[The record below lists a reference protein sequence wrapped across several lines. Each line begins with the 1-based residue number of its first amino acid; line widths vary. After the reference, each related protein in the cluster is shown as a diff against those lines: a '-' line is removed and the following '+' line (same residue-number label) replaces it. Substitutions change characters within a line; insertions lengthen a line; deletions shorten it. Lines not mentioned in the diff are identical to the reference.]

1 MTDDPTERTP
11 AVRATPEPTPAERA
25 TADGA
30 TSDQAP
36 TIPLTLTRRQARLFE
51 TLLVL
56 ATVGLGIVVIGMV
69 GKIFFDFGD
78 VILEFFLAWLIAFI
92 LSPIVRWLIDH
103 VPRLPRV
110 AAVVLVYLILFTGMV
125 ALIVF
130 IAQTLANGISE
141 FIAYL
146 PRLTYDLPG
155 ILSPLQSWLN
165 QLGFGQVDLQ
175 ATAIQVLQTIKDSAA
190 TIVGP
195 LQSIAAASLG
205 AIGTT
210 LIVVILSVY
219 ILVDQER
226 IQAFLNR
233 LVPPGQRDDARLL
246 ETSVSRSFGGFLRGQ
261 AAIGFAYAA
270 VALGT
275 SALLGLDFI
284 AVTTAASGLLMA
296 IPFFGPFVSWAPPV
310 IVAVFTDPGLILPTL
325 AIMMVGWFIVMNV
338 LQPRLMA
345 DAVGLHPIVVLA
357 SVIIGAKVAGV
368 AGAIFG
374 IPIAAVLS
382 SLFFHYLEIFG
393 EDRTVAARAARRV
406 ESREGRRIRRP
417 REPRPGVDAD
427 VEETRPV

>member
-1 MTDDPTERTP
+1 MSDAEPERSGPDQP
-11 AVRATPEPTPAERA
+11 AV
-25 TADGA
+25 
-30 TSDQAP
+30 
-36 TIPLTLTRRQARLFE
+36 PLILTRRQARLFE
-51 TLLVL
+51 ILLIL
-56 ATVGLGIVVIGMV
+56 AVVGLAIVVIGMA

-78 VILEFFLAWLIAFI
+78 VILEFFLAWLIAFV
-92 LSPIVRWLIDH
+92 LSPVVRWMIAH
-103 VPRLPRV
+103 IPGLPRT
-110 AAVVLVYLILFTGMV
+110 AAVVIVYMILFTGMV

-146 PRLTYDLPG
+146 PRLTEDLPG
-155 ILSPLQSWLN
+155 ILAPLQSWLD

-175 ATAIQVLQTIKDSAA
+175 GLATQVLQTIKDSAS

-210 LIVVILSVY
+210 LIVVILSIY

-226 IQAFLNR
+226 IQAFMNR
-233 LVPPGQRDDARLL
+233 LIPPAQRDDARLL
-246 ETSVSRSFGGFLRGQ
+246 EHSVSRSFGGFLRGQ

-270 VALGT
+270 VALAT
-275 SALLGLDFI
+275 SAILGLDFI

-310 IVAVFTDPGLILPTL
+310 IVAVFTDPALILPAL
-325 AIMMVGWFIVMNV
+325 VIMFVGWFLVMNV

-393 EDRTVAARAARRV
+393 EERTVTARAARRV
-406 ESREGRRIRRP
+406 ETREGRRIRVP

-427 VEETRPV
+427 VEEGAPPSLPAGP